1 MKPIPVQPVER
12 SLPWIM
18 LGIVLVFC
26 GFLFVLQRVW
36 LVCYGSVKVEAQLK
50 QILPHVTAPTG
61 GVPEETAEVVLDLA
75 ADGTVSLNEEP
86 VTDLALALKQLVA
99 DNQGF
104 KILVTIACDEQ
115 ARYED
120 VIRVMEA
127 LGKAGLKNI
136 TLAVGS
142 EAF

>member
-1 MKPIPVQPVER
+1 
-12 SLPWIM
+12 M

-26 GFLFVLQRVW
+26 GFLFVLQRIWV
-36 LVCYGSVKVEAQLK
+36 VCHGSIQVEAQLK
-50 QILPHVTAPTG
+50 QILPQVAASPG

-75 ADGTVSLNEEP
+75 ADGTVSLDEEP

-99 DNQGF
+99 DNQRF
-104 KILVTIACDEQ
+104 KIFVTIACDEQ

-120 VIRVMEA
+120 VIRVMEE
-127 LGKAGLKNI
+127 LGKAGIKNI